1 MYNKNFIFETEHL
14 LTMTPE
20 NADSDFNLQIF
31 GTPDPVKD
39 RCLKFERSSSLCF
52 YKKAIRVNVNEVI
65 NKLKKMEVRTQG
77 NYHKQ
82 EEYLQQRSLSL

>member
-1 MYNKNFIFETEHL
+1 MIKHHL
-14 LTMTPE
+14 Y
-20 NADSDFNLQIF
+20 
-31 GTPDPVKD
+31 
-39 RCLKFERSSSLCF
+39 SSH
-52 YKKAIRVNVNEVI
+52 KAIRVNVNEVI